1 MACEAEGATACMCL
15 TWVLPLLTGGLWY
28 FSIFAV
34 FIKVL
39 TDPIVRG
46 WVGVSY
52 HSNVY
57 MA

>member
-1 MACEAEGATACMCL
+1 MACEAEGATACM
-15 TWVLPLLTGGLWY
+15 LTGGLWY

-34 FIKVL
+34 IIKVL
-39 TDPIVRG
+39 TDLIVCG